1 MNRQQL
7 EHVIRA
13 AGDIANDD
21 DIVVIGSQSILAS
34 HPDAPQVLLAST
46 EADVYPR
53 NHPERADLIDGC
65 IGEGSPFHETYG
77 YYAQGVGETTAIL
90 PSGWKDRLVGLRND
104 NTRGVT
110 GWCLDPHD
118 LVVAKTIAG
127 RDKDLVFLRAA
138 VDAGLVQVELL
149 LARLATVIVED
160 PRREAARARIEA
172 TRPSRS

>member
-77 YYAQGVGETTAIL
+77 YYAQGVGEATAIL
-90 PSGWKDRLVGLRND
+90 PSGWADRLVALRND

-149 LARLATVIVED
+149 LARLATVTVEE

-172 TRPSRS
+172 TRRG